1 MSDDRTA
8 RRAKHGHAV
17 QAIGALVDA
26 DHAIGRVNPDL
37 PDRDV
42 LLTAARVHANLD
54 VAAAIREAGQA
65 IDKASAAIALAMQST
80 GWSAED
86 AEAQL
91 GDHDDCS
98 DC

>member
-8 RRAKHGHAV
+8 RRAKQGHAV
-17 QAIGALVDA
+17 QAVGALVDA

-42 LLTAARVHANLD
+42 LLTAARVHSNLD
-54 VAAAIREAGQA
+54 IAHAIRDASQA
-65 IDKASAAIALAMQST
+65 IEKAGRAIAVAMQSS